1 MKMTFAQHLENR
13 RELLRSLDE
22 LYKKEK
28 STKQDTKST
37 KK

>member
-1 MKMTFAQHLENR
+1 MKMTFDQHLENR
-13 RELLRSLDE
+13 RELLRALDE

-28 STKQDTKST
+28 PAKKDTKST

>member
-1 MKMTFAQHLENR
+1 MKMTFYEHLENR
-13 RELLRSLDE
+13 RELLRALDE

-28 STKQDTKST
+28 PAPKTQNPP